1 MNAKEHITGI
11 ILAGGKS
18 KRMGRDKA
26 LVPYKG
32 KMFLEHVIDALKP
45 LVNDMLIVSD
55 HSEYDRF
62 GILRTEDLIKNAG
75 PLAGLYSG
83 LYHSKTE
90 NNLVVSCDVPLMNTS
105 LLQQLMDENEPSLD
119 MVQFQSGD
127 KTMPLIALY
136 KKRILPSCWEL
147 LESGERRLRTFV
159 DTLQTKTIVLDKEV
173 EHHAVNI
180 NTEQDLNELKNEFD
194 H

>member
-1 MNAKEHITGI
+1 MNGNQHITGI

-18 KRMGRDKA
+18 KRMERDKA

-32 KMFLEHVIDALKP
+32 KVFLEHVIDALKP

-55 HSEYDRF
+55 HAEYDRF
-62 GILRTEDLIKNAG
+62 GILRTEDRIKDAG

-83 LYHSKTE
+83 LSQSKTE
-90 NNLVVSCDVPLMNTS
+90 DNLVVSCDVPLLNAD
-105 LLQQLMDENEPSLD
+105 LLQQLLDANEPSLD
-119 MVQFQSGD
+119 MVQFQSGE

-159 DTLQTKTIVLDKEV
+159 DSLNTKTIVLDKME
-173 EHHAVNI
+173 EPYAMNI